1 MLAIKGTHRASV
13 SPVPSQP
20 ANELSDEALLAACR
34 NGDQPAWD
42 ALIERYSGL
51 IYSIPLRYRL
61 SESDAGD
68 VFQAV
73 CITLVEKLD
82 SIRDPKRLAA
92 WLITTTTRESWSTAR
107 SRRREITQGSS
118 PYPDDDE
125 LTETPPTWESP
136 TEDELLAI
144 ERRAIV
150 QAAVNQLPEGCRHL
164 VQALFSDDQQ
174 RPSYQELADSLGIPL
189 NSLGPTR
196 SRCLDRLR
204 RALDTYSY
212 F

>member
-1 MLAIKGTHRASV
+1 
-13 SPVPSQP
+13 VPSQP
-20 ANELSDEALLAACR
+20 ASELTDEALLAACR
-34 NGDQPAWD
+34 KGDQSAWE
-42 ALIERYSGL
+42 ALIKRYSSL
-51 IYSIPLRYRL
+51 IYSIPLRYGL
-61 SESDAGD
+61 SEADAGD

-73 CITLVEKLD
+73 CETLVEKLD

-92 WLITTTTRESWSTAR
+92 WLITTTTRESWAAAR
-107 SRRREITQGSS
+107 SRRREITQGGA
-118 PYPDDDE
+118 PLADDDDLVE
-125 LTETPPTWESP
+125 AQPTGESP

-150 QAAVNQLPEGCRHL
+150 QAAVSQLPEACRHL
-164 VQALFSDDQQ
+164 VQALFSDDQH

-204 RALDTYSY
+204 RVLEAYAY